1 MENNKIDNNKD
12 LELADK
18 IIQLP
23 VFDIAVPDS
32 GDDFDVYSAY
42 IKRVDGWRQKAI
54 DWAVKKLPVSIL
66 IPGGEVFFTR
76 SSLRNALAH
85 GRGKLKLL
93 SIPYIPG
100 MLQNGVLFHTETE
113 KRFVY
118 FNYVHPFIFEGESH
132 HAIIVVRE
140 DLNGK
145 RFYDN
150 EFITKVKTADG
161 LDYSQGLP
169 ATRQKT
175 CAHPSAGSI
184 LRNILN
190 IKGAHCLK
198 INLTEK
204 GSCLKIKI

>member
-1 MENNKIDNNKD
+1 VDNDKIDIKKNS
-12 LELADK
+12 ELADRIYK
-18 IIQLP
+18 LSA
-23 VFDIAVPDS
+23 FDIAVPDF
-32 GDDFDVYSAY
+32 GNDFDVYSAY
-42 IKRVDGWRQKAI
+42 LKRIDGWRQRAI
-54 DWAVKKLPVSIL
+54 DWAVTKLPTSIVMHD
-66 IPGGEVFFTR
+66 GEVFFTR

-93 SIPYIPG
+93 SIPYIPK

-113 KRFVY
+113 REKEFVY
-118 FNYVHPFIFEGESH
+118 LNYAHPFMFEGESH

-140 DLNGK
+140 DQNGK

-150 EFITKVKTADG
+150 EFITKAKSADG

-184 LRNILN
+184 LRSILYN
-190 IKGAHCLK
+190 K
-198 INLTEK
+198 
-204 GSCLKIKI
+204 